1 MSTKQPSSSSRL
13 LNNPRRPIPGESAE
27 IERLSAMLTAVL
39 GELAIVRERLDTVER
54 LSARA
59 GVMTLQAIE
68 DFEPDAQESAA
79 RDAIRQ
85 RQIAK
90 VFRVLRDDAERQA
103 EALEQRKPAQTEA
116 DQIVATEMA

>member
-1 MSTKQPSSSSRL
+1 MTPVTHAGVTRL
-13 LNNPRRPIPGESAE
+13 AKPRRPIPGESAE

-39 GELAIVRERLDTVER
+39 SELTIVRERLDTMER

-59 GVMTLQAIE
+59 GVINLDDIE
-68 DFEPDAQESAA
+68 AFEPTAEETKA

-90 VFRVLRDDAERQA
+90 VFRILRDDAERQA
-103 EALEQRKPAQTEA
+103 NSLERRRKPEDSEA
-116 DQIVATEMA
+116 DQIIAAEVA

>member
-1 MSTKQPSSSSRL
+1 MSTNPPSTL

-27 IERLSAMLTAVL
+27 IERLSQMLMSVL

-59 GVMTLQAIE
+59 GVMTLEAIE
-68 DFEPDAQESAA
+68 NFEPDAQETAA

-90 VFRVLRDDAERQA
+90 VFRILRDDAQRQA
-103 EALEQRKPAQTEA
+103 EALEQRKPAQAEA
-116 DQIVATEMA
+116 DQIVAAEMA

>member
-1 MSTKQPSSSSRL
+1 MSIKQTSSSSL

-27 IERLSAMLTAVL
+27 IERLSQMLTAVL
-39 GELAIVRERLDTVER
+39 AELAIVRERLDTVER

-59 GVMTLQAIE
+59 GVMTLEAIE
-68 DFEPDAQESAA
+68 AFEPDAQETAE

-103 EALEQRKPAQTEA
+103 AALEQRQPVQAEA
-116 DQIVATEMA
+116 DQIIAAEMA